1 MESLMNHTFRSIACL
16 VAFTWLV
23 FPAQGKAA
31 QAGVYAANDLL
42 MFFQNPS
49 ATGGTVGQ
57 ADVVYFNLGSTFNVF
72 RDAAT
77 PSSGAFGS
85 TIYLG
90 NINSILT
97 SSYGANWTGLS
108 SSIFFG
114 ANGQNGSTSAANTS
128 TSNGDFARTVYI
140 TKARTSVG
148 SVGQANSVSPLYAP
162 SQTAV
167 AGQIAGANAISGMT
181 QPGVALSSGI
191 GATLLSGYN
200 PFFNGAPA
208 NAYSDVISGGLMN
221 NISSTTTS
229 FGSISNV
236 VGALDLYRVA
246 KTSGTGTTS
255 ASIWQNS
262 NNIAATYSN
271 NFGVAGGGSAAAF
284 YLGTV
289 TLSSDGA
296 VNFVAAGGSSVSDYT
311 AWAAEYP
318 DADLTDKE
326 GDYDKD
332 GFKNVDEYAFGT
344 NPTLGN
350 TALSSATV
358 VSNNLTVG
366 FFRRSTANDQ
376 APAYAAFSS
385 TDLGNAFTNN
395 GASIS
400 ILTNVAPAGYQAAS
414 VTQPVSGSK
423 IFYRIKATLPQEN

>member
-1 MESLMNHTFRSIACL
+1 MKNIHSATCL
-16 VAFTWLV
+16 LAFTWLM
-23 FPAQGKAA
+23 FSAPGKAA

-42 MFFQNPS
+42 LFFQNP
-49 ATGGTVGQ
+49 AGTTGT
-57 ADVVYFNLGSTFNVF
+57 DKVVYFNLGSTFNVF

-77 PSSGAFGS
+77 PGSAAFSS
-85 TIYLG
+85 TISLG

-97 SSYGANWTGLS
+97 STYGEDWTSWS
-108 SSIFFG
+108 SSIFVA
-114 ANGQNGSTSAANTS
+114 ANGQNGSTSISATT

-140 TKARTSVG
+140 TKPRNSVG
-148 SVGQANSVSPLYAP
+148 SVGQADSASPLYPP

-167 AGQIAGANAISGMT
+167 AGQINGANNISTMT
-181 QPGVALSSGI
+181 QPGAANAGNS
-191 GATLLSGYN
+191 APEPRTLLDDYN
-200 PFFNGAPA
+200 PFFNGNPA
-208 NAYSDVISGGLMN
+208 TAYGAINGGLMGS
-221 NISSTTTS
+221 ITSSSYT
-229 FGSISNV
+229 FGSVSNV
-236 VGALDLYRVA
+236 VRALDLYRVA
-246 KTSGTGTTS
+246 KTSGTGTAN

-262 NNIAATYSN
+262 NNIAATLSN
-271 NFGVAGGGSAAAF
+271 DFGVAGGGSAAAF
-284 YLGTV
+284 YLGTI

-296 VNFVAAGGSSVSDYT
+296 VNFVAAGGSNVSDYT
-311 AWAAEYP
+311 AWAEGYP

-332 GFKNVDEYAFGT
+332 GFKNVEEYAFGT

-376 APAYAAFSS
+376 APAYAVFSS

-400 ILTNVAPAGYQAAS
+400 ILTNIAPAGYQAAS

>member
-1 MESLMNHTFRSIACL
+1 MKHTFRSIACL
-16 VAFTWLV
+16 VAFIWLV
-23 FPAQGKAA
+23 FSAQGKAA
-31 QAGVYAANDLL
+31 QAGVYAVNDLL
-42 MFFQNPS
+42 MFFQNPEQ
-49 ATGGTVGQ
+49 TGGTSGT
-57 ADVVYFNLGSTFNVF
+57 ASVVYFNLGSTFNVF

-97 SSYGANWTGLS
+97 SSYGSDWTDLS

-114 ANGQNGSTSAANTS
+114 ANGQNGSTSSVNTS

-140 TKARTSVG
+140 TKPRTSVG

-181 QPGVALSSGI
+181 QPGVVAVGD
-191 GATLLSGYN
+191 TLLDGYN

-208 NAYSDVISGGLMN
+208 NAYSEVIPGGLMN
-221 NISSTTTS
+221 NISSTRTS
-229 FGSISNV
+229 LGSISNV

-246 KTSGTGTTS
+246 KTSGTGTSS

-262 NNIAATYSN
+262 NNITATYSN

-284 YLGTV
+284 YLGTI

-376 APAYAAFSS
+376 APAYAVFSI
-385 TDLGNAFTNN
+385 TDFGNAFTNN

>member
-1 MESLMNHTFRSIACL
+1 MRSMYSTLRSTVCL
-16 VAFTWLV
+16 VAFIWLV
-23 FPAQGKAA
+23 FSAQGKAA

-57 ADVVYFNLGSTFNVF
+57 TDVVYFNLGSTFNVF

-77 PSSGAFGS
+77 PTSGAFGS

-90 NINSILT
+90 NINSVLT
-97 SSYGANWTGLS
+97 SSYGADWTDLS

-140 TKARTSVG
+140 TKPRTSVG

-167 AGQIAGANAISGMT
+167 AGQIAGANNISGMT
-181 QPGVALSSGI
+181 QPGVVAVGD
-191 GATLLSGYN
+191 TLLDGYN

-208 NAYSDVISGGLMN
+208 NAYSDVIPGGLMDS
-221 NISSTTTS
+221 ISSAKTS

-236 VGALDLYRVA
+236 VSALDLYRVA
-246 KTSGTGTTS
+246 KTSGTGTTN

-262 NNIAATYSN
+262 NNITATYSN

-284 YLGTV
+284 YLGTI

-366 FFRRSTANDQ
+366 FFRRSTANEQ
-376 APAYAAFSS
+376 APAYAVFSS
-385 TDLGNAFTNN
+385 TDLGNTFTNN

-423 IFYRIKATLPQEN
+423 IFYRIQATLPPAN

>member
-1 MESLMNHTFRSIACL
+1 MYSTLRSTVCL
-16 VAFTWLV
+16 VAFIWLV
-23 FPAQGKAA
+23 FSAQGKAA

-57 ADVVYFNLGSTFNVF
+57 TDVVYFNLGSTFNVF

-77 PSSGAFGS
+77 PTSGAFGS

-90 NINSILT
+90 NINSVLT
-97 SSYGANWTGLS
+97 SSYGADWTDLS

-140 TKARTSVG
+140 TKPRTSVG

-167 AGQIAGANAISGMT
+167 AGQIAGANNISGMT

-208 NAYSDVISGGLMN
+208 NAYSDVIPGGLVN
-221 NISSTTTS
+221 NISSTRTS
-229 FGSISNV
+229 LGSISNI

-246 KTSGTGTTS
+246 KTSGTGTTD

-262 NNIAATYSN
+262 NNIIETYSN
-271 NFGVAGGGSAAAF
+271 NFGVGGGGSAAAY
-284 YLGTV
+284 YLGTI
-289 TLSSDGA
+289 TLGDNGD
-296 VNFVAAGGSSVSDYT
+296 VNFTAVPEPSTYALLALAAAG
-311 AWAAEYP
+311 
-318 DADLTDKE
+318 
-326 GDYDKD
+326 
-332 GFKNVDEYAFGT
+332 
-344 NPTLGN
+344 LG
-350 TALSSATV
+350 AHV
-358 VSNNLTVG
+358 I
-366 FFRRSTANDQ
+366 RRRRRQAN
-376 APAYAAFSS
+376 A
-385 TDLGNAFTNN
+385 
-395 GASIS
+395 
-400 ILTNVAPAGYQAAS
+400 
-414 VTQPVSGSK
+414 
-423 IFYRIKATLPQEN
+423 

>member
-1 MESLMNHTFRSIACL
+1 MYSTLRSTVCL
-16 VAFTWLV
+16 VAFIWLV
-23 FPAQGKAA
+23 FSAQGKAA

-57 ADVVYFNLGSTFNVF
+57 TDVVYFNLGSTFNVF

-77 PSSGAFGS
+77 PTSGAFGS

-90 NINSILT
+90 NINSVLT
-97 SSYGANWTGLS
+97 SSYGADWTDLS

-140 TKARTSVG
+140 TKPRTSVG

-167 AGQIAGANAISGMT
+167 AGQIAGANNISGMT

-208 NAYSDVISGGLMN
+208 NAYSDVIPGGLVN
-221 NISSTTTS
+221 NISSTRTS
-229 FGSISNV
+229 LGSISNI

-246 KTSGTGTTS
+246 KTSGTGTTD

-262 NNIAATYSN
+262 NNIIATYSN
-271 NFGVAGGGSAAAF
+271 NFGVGGGGSAAAY
-284 YLGTV
+284 YLGTI
-289 TLSSDGA
+289 TLGDNGD
-296 VNFVAAGGSSVSDYT
+296 VNFTAVPEPSTYALLALAAAG
-311 AWAAEYP
+311 
-318 DADLTDKE
+318 
-326 GDYDKD
+326 
-332 GFKNVDEYAFGT
+332 
-344 NPTLGN
+344 LG
-350 TALSSATV
+350 AHV
-358 VSNNLTVG
+358 I
-366 FFRRSTANDQ
+366 RRRRRQAN
-376 APAYAAFSS
+376 A
-385 TDLGNAFTNN
+385 
-395 GASIS
+395 
-400 ILTNVAPAGYQAAS
+400 
-414 VTQPVSGSK
+414 
-423 IFYRIKATLPQEN
+423 

>member
-1 MESLMNHTFRSIACL
+1 MYSTLRSTVCL
-16 VAFTWLV
+16 VAFIWLV
-23 FPAQGKAA
+23 FSAQGKAA

-57 ADVVYFNLGSTFNVF
+57 TDVVYFNLGSTFNVF

-77 PSSGAFGS
+77 PTSGAFGS

-90 NINSILT
+90 NINSVLT
-97 SSYGANWTGLS
+97 SSYGADWTDLS

-140 TKARTSVG
+140 TKPRTSVG

-167 AGQIAGANAISGMT
+167 AGQIAGANNISGMT
-181 QPGVALSSGI
+181 QPGVVAVGD
-191 GATLLSGYN
+191 TLLDGYN

-208 NAYSDVISGGLMN
+208 NAYSDVIPGGLMDS
-221 NISSTTTS
+221 ISSAKTS

-236 VGALDLYRVA
+236 VSALDLYRVA
-246 KTSGTGTTS
+246 KTSGTGTTN

-262 NNIAATYSN
+262 NNITATYSN

-284 YLGTV
+284 YLGTI

-366 FFRRSTANDQ
+366 FFRRSTANEQ
-376 APAYAAFSS
+376 APAYAVFSS

-423 IFYRIKATLPQEN
+423 IFYRIKATLPQDN

>member
-1 MESLMNHTFRSIACL
+1 MKTLPRKLRTLAL
-16 VAFTWLV
+16 AAGTLAFT
-23 FPAQGKAA
+23 ATAAKAA
-31 QAGVYAANDLL
+31 QAGTYAANDLL

-57 ADVVYFNLGSTFNVF
+57 SDVVYFNLGSTFNVF

-85 TIYLG
+85 TISLG

-167 AGQIAGANAISGMT
+167 AGQIAGANNISGMT

-208 NAYSDVISGGLMN
+208 NAYSDVIPGGLVN
-221 NISSTTTS
+221 NISSTRTS
-229 FGSISNV
+229 LGSISNI

-262 NNIAATYSN
+262 NNIIATYSN
-271 NFGVAGGGSAAAF
+271 NFGVGGGGSAAAY
-284 YLGTV
+284 YLGTI
-289 TLSSDGA
+289 TLGDNGD
-296 VNFVAAGGSSVSDYT
+296 VNFTAVPEPSTYALLALAAAG
-311 AWAAEYP
+311 
-318 DADLTDKE
+318 
-326 GDYDKD
+326 
-332 GFKNVDEYAFGT
+332 
-344 NPTLGN
+344 LG
-350 TALSSATV
+350 AHV
-358 VSNNLTVG
+358 I
-366 FFRRSTANDQ
+366 RRRRRQAN
-376 APAYAAFSS
+376 A
-385 TDLGNAFTNN
+385 
-395 GASIS
+395 
-400 ILTNVAPAGYQAAS
+400 
-414 VTQPVSGSK
+414 
-423 IFYRIKATLPQEN
+423 

>member
-1 MESLMNHTFRSIACL
+1 MYSTLRSTVCL
-16 VAFTWLV
+16 VAFIWLV
-23 FPAQGKAA
+23 FSAQGKAA

-57 ADVVYFNLGSTFNVF
+57 TDVVYFNLGSTFNVF

-77 PSSGAFGS
+77 PTSGAFGS

-90 NINSILT
+90 NINSVLT
-97 SSYGANWTGLS
+97 SSYGADWTDLS

-140 TKARTSVG
+140 TKPRTSVG

-167 AGQIAGANAISGMT
+167 AGQIAGANNISGMT
-181 QPGVALSSGI
+181 QPGVVAVGD
-191 GATLLSGYN
+191 TLLDGYN

-208 NAYSDVISGGLMN
+208 NAYSDVIPGGLMDS
-221 NISSTTTS
+221 ISSAKTS

-236 VGALDLYRVA
+236 VSALDLYRVA
-246 KTSGTGTTS
+246 KTSGTGTTN

-262 NNIAATYSN
+262 NNITATYSN

-284 YLGTV
+284 YLGTI

-376 APAYAAFSS
+376 APAYAVFSS

-423 IFYRIKATLPQEN
+423 IFYRIKATLPQDN

>member
-1 MESLMNHTFRSIACL
+1 MKNIHSATCL
-16 VAFTWLV
+16 LVFTWLM
-23 FPAQGKAA
+23 FSAPGKAA

-42 MFFQNPS
+42 LFFQNP
-49 ATGGTVGQ
+49 AGTTGT
-57 ADVVYFNLGSTFNVF
+57 DKVVYFNLGSTFNVF

-77 PSSGAFGS
+77 PGSAAFSS
-85 TIYLG
+85 TISLG

-97 SSYGANWTGLS
+97 STYGEDWTSWS
-108 SSIFFG
+108 SSIFVA
-114 ANGQNGSTSAANTS
+114 ANGQNGPTSISATT

-140 TKARTSVG
+140 TKPRNSVG
-148 SVGQANSVSPLYAP
+148 SVGQADSASPLYPP

-167 AGQIAGANAISGMT
+167 AGQINGANNISTMT
-181 QPGVALSSGI
+181 QPGAANAGNS
-191 GATLLSGYN
+191 APEPRTLLDDYT
-200 PFFNGAPA
+200 PFFNGNPA
-208 NAYSDVISGGLMN
+208 TAYGAINGGLMGS
-221 NISSTTTS
+221 ITSSSYT
-229 FGSISNV
+229 FGSVSNV
-236 VGALDLYRVA
+236 VRALDLYRVA
-246 KTSGTGTTS
+246 KTSGTGTAN

-262 NNIAATYSN
+262 NNIAATLSN
-271 NFGVAGGGSAAAF
+271 DFGVAGGGSAAAF
-284 YLGTV
+284 YLGTI

-296 VNFVAAGGSSVSDYT
+296 VNFVAAGGSNVSDYT
-311 AWAAEYP
+311 AWAEGYP

-332 GFKNVDEYAFGT
+332 GFKNVNEYAFGT

-376 APAYAAFSS
+376 APAYAVFSS

-423 IFYRIKATLPQEN
+423 IFYRIKATLPQDN

>member
-1 MESLMNHTFRSIACL
+1 MRSMYSTLRSTVCL
-16 VAFTWLV
+16 VAFIWLV
-23 FPAQGKAA
+23 FSAQGKAA

-57 ADVVYFNLGSTFNVF
+57 TDVVYFNLGSTFNVF

-77 PSSGAFGS
+77 PTSGAFGS

-90 NINSILT
+90 NINSVLT
-97 SSYGANWTGLS
+97 SSYGADWTDLS

-140 TKARTSVG
+140 TKPRTSVG

-167 AGQIAGANAISGMT
+167 AGQIAGANNISGMT
-181 QPGVALSSGI
+181 QPGVVAVGD
-191 GATLLSGYN
+191 TLLDGYN

-208 NAYSDVISGGLMN
+208 NAYSDVIPGGLMDS
-221 NISSTTTS
+221 ISSAKTS

-236 VGALDLYRVA
+236 VSALDLYRVA
-246 KTSGTGTTS
+246 KTSGTGTTN

-262 NNIAATYSN
+262 NNITATYSN

-284 YLGTV
+284 YLGTI

-376 APAYAAFSS
+376 APAYAVFSS

-423 IFYRIKATLPQEN
+423 IFYRIKATLPQDN